1 MCTFFKFQDIKPL
14 HPPTGCNIPNAL
26 TDPTSILSQDT
37 SRGNSLNTPKIW
49 LDPKDRLQK
58 TIQLLQKLY
67 PKAKTALNWKDP
79 LELLIA
85 TMLSAQTTDV
95 RVNIV
100 TQTLFKKYHTPEDY
114 TNVDIKELEADIHS
128 TGFYHNKAKNLKAC
142 CKMLVEKY
150 HSQVPKT
157 MEELVELPGVARKT
171 ANIVLY
177 NAYGVT
183 AGIAVDTH
191 VMRLS
196 QRLGFTEHT
205 DQNKIEADLMAITPK
220 EKWMP
225 LTDLLIFHGRQ
236 VCAAKKPRCDI
247 CVLNEI
253 CPSAF
258 TFG

>member
-1 MCTFFKFQDIKPL
+1 LKKPEIYL
-14 HPPTGCNIPNAL
+14 EPKQRLEKIIELLEKQYPT
-26 TDPTSILSQDT
+26 
-37 SRGNSLNTPKIW
+37 
-49 LDPKDRLQK
+49 
-58 TIQLLQKLY
+58 
-67 PKAKTALNWKDP
+67 AKTALNYTSP
-79 LELLIA
+79 LEILIA

-95 RVNIV
+95 TVNTV
-100 TQTLFKKYHTPEDY
+100 TKTLFKKYHTPEDY
-114 TNVDIKELEADIHS
+114 ANADIKALEQDIHS
-128 TGFYHNKAKNLKAC
+128 TGFYHNKAKNLKNC
-142 CKMLVEKY
+142 CKLLVEKF

-183 AGIAVDTH
+183 VGVAVDTH

-196 QRLGFTEHT
+196 QRLGLTEQK
-205 DQNKIEADLMAITPK
+205 DQNKIEQDLMRITPK

-236 VCAAKKPRCDI
+236 VCMAKKPNCGG
-247 CVLNEI
+247 CVLNKI